1 MTTVFATAVTIVV
14 RKYYQQEIQDE
25 KGPHP
30 KEHDALIPPT
40 KLENKNKKQGL
51 MLYAWAIHNLSLLHT
66 DAAQG
71 AFHLGIFLA
80 LHSKW
85 QRESTSDL
93 DENNFRLFN

>member
-1 MTTVFATAVTIVV
+1 
-14 RKYYQQEIQDE
+14 
-25 KGPHP
+25 
-30 KEHDALIPPT
+30 
-40 KLENKNKKQGL
+40 
-51 MLYAWAIHNLSLLHT
+51 MLYAWAIHNLSLLRT